1 MIASH
6 FSERYLSTQQVLVTG
21 SHRQKRREASGR
33 RLGERQTMTMP
44 THPLDD
50 VGEHREYHYIEY
62 ESNDDTVSVIQD
74 CQNESAWLQSTVSVP
89 VEP

>member
-1 MIASH
+1 
-6 FSERYLSTQQVLVTG
+6 
-21 SHRQKRREASGR
+21 
-33 RLGERQTMTMP
+33 MTMP